1 MLTTMIYSII
11 LAGGFYSIITTI
23 NKYINNKMEME
34 YVKHFK
40 EYVAV
45 LEYHM
50 QKAYDL
56 IHKDRVLIYSL
67 EAVKPGEDEI
77 ESAAKS
83 FAKLTLKF
91 LGPKLEKDLVLVYG
105 DKATLLFTMIEYFNE
120 RFESDEIRDHSMN
133 NLMNGENKTLMPDA
147 LYKKK
152 ES

>member
-1 MLTTMIYSII
+1 MLNTIIYSITI
-11 LAGGFYSIITTI
+11 AGSFYYISTIISSFL
-23 NKYINNKMEME
+23 NKKMELE
-34 YVKHFK
+34 YVKNFK
-40 EYVAV
+40 EYIAV

-77 ESAAKS
+77 SSAAKS
-83 FAKLTLKF
+83 FAKLTLQF
-91 LGPKLEKDLVLVYG
+91 LGPKLEKDLITIYG
-105 DKATLLFTMIEYFNE
+105 DKKTLLFVMIEYFNE

-133 NLMNGENKTLMPDA
+133 NLMNGENKTLVPDA

>member
-1 MLTTMIYSII
+1 MLTTIVYSII
-11 LAGGFYSIITTI
+11 LAGGLYSIFTTVNNFI
-23 NKYINNKMEME
+23 NKKMEME
-34 YVKHFK
+34 YVKNFK

-67 EAVKPGEDEI
+67 EAIKPGEDEI
-77 ESAAKS
+77 ELAAKA

-91 LGPKLEKDLVLVYG
+91 LGPKLEKDLINVYG
-105 DKATLLFTMIEYFNE
+105 DQGTLIFTMIEYFNE
-120 RFESDEIRDHSMN
+120 RFESDEIRDHSIN
-133 NLMNGENKTLMPDA
+133 NMMNGENKTLVPDA